1 MKSYKANNKNELYY
15 IFVYIAILIVGVA
28 LTKKPV
34 TALYAGGIFIPLAII
49 YILFYIRL
57 TEIQV
62 YEKKGKLA
70 VIYSSHLWKKKELV
84 YDIANL
90 EWGYKQGDVVKADEK
105 KTVFILYNAG
115 NEVLKLKDDKDG
127 WKSET
132 MYNLVVD
139 LEKLGVKR
147 KFTGYMMKDA
157 QV

>member
-1 MKSYKANNKNELYY
+1 MRSYKANNKNELYY
-15 IFVYIAILIVGVA
+15 IFVYVAILIVGVA
-28 LTKKPV
+28 FTKKPM
-34 TALYAGGIFIPLAII
+34 TALYAGGIFIPLAMI

-62 YEKKGKLA
+62 HEKKGKLT

-84 YDIANL
+84 YDLANL
-90 EWGYKQGDVVKADEK
+90 EWGYKTGDVVKADAK
-105 KTVFILYNAG
+105 KPVFILYDAG
-115 NEVLKLKDDKDG
+115 KEVLKLKDDKDG
-127 WKSET
+127 WKKDA

-157 QV
+157 QL

>member
-28 LTKKPV
+28 LTKKPA
-34 TALYAGGIFIPLAII
+34 TALYAGGIFIPLAMI
-49 YILFYIRL
+49 YILFYVRPA
-57 TEIQV
+57 EIQV
-62 YEKKGKLA
+62 YEKKGKLT

-84 YDIANL
+84 YEITNL
-90 EWGYKQGDVVKADEK
+90 EWGYKRGDLVKADEK

-115 NEVLKLKDDKDG
+115 NEVLILKDDKDG
-127 WKSET
+127 WKSDT
-132 MYNLVVD
+132 LYALVIY
-139 LEKLGVKR
+139 LEKLGVER